1 MRSAGRTSASARAK
15 VLPSSRWRR
24 RRVVHHKNSD
34 FDGFSLRRL
43 DDIHSDICSMQSS
56 TLCFS
61 SEVCDG
67 SQKNT
72 VAYCQHSVSIILS
85 KSAVYSTKR
94 RGPSTDP
101 CGTPQVTSLGDV
113 SSPDRWTDCVRP
125 FMYDSSQLS
134 ALSLIPKESD
144 SLCIRMSWSTVS
156 NAADIFSSDRSASW
170 PESMALTTSEKTLRS
185 AVSVEWPR
193 LYAD

>member
-1 MRSAGRTSASARAK
+1 MAEPHAHSQPIQTYGPAPHNRNIWPHNSRATAA
-15 VLPSSRWRR
+15 PSRLADSFVWR
-24 RRVVHHKNSD
+24 
-34 FDGFSLRRL
+34 GA
-43 DDIHSDICSMQSS
+43 C
-56 TLCFS
+56 TLITTC
-61 SEVCDG
+61 
-67 SQKNT
+67 
-72 VAYCQHSVSIILS
+72 VSIILS

-101 CGTPQVTSLGDV
+101 CGTPEVTSLGDV

-125 FMYDSSQLS
+125 FMCDSSQLS

-144 SLCIRMSWSTVS
+144 SRCIRMSWSTVS
-156 NAADIFSSDRSASW
+156 NAADISSSDRSASW